1 MKSLKTASLSDT
13 LHIISIEASLSRA
26 LPAIDIVG
34 LAGASIK
41 ESSTRVKSA
50 LNLLSN
56 SLEEAKLP
64 PLRININLSP
74 SGVKKDGSHF
84 DLGIALLIMLQK
96 RHFNEDF
103 FVFGEL
109 GLDGAVKSSAELF
122 SILLFLSTQVNSA
135 KILLPKDIALK
146 AAMIPNF
153 EVYAI
158 SSLEEAFYFFTND
171 EFASSKK
178 VQASHPLFE
187 KTIKIGDKIFVPNLE
202 FPVDFKDIYGQDRAK
217 RACVISAAGFH
228 NIIFEGSPG
237 CGKSMS
243 AKRLRYILPPQSKEE
258 VLKACAYESLNATE
272 ADFSA
277 LRPFRSPHHTS
288 TRSSIFGGG
297 SSVAKIGEV
306 ALANGGI
313 LFFDEL
319 PHFGSNILESLREPL
334 QDNRINISRVNSKIS
349 YDTKFLFVGA
359 MNPCPCG
366 NALNTELV
374 CTCSPKD
381 IKRYKASISGALM
394 DRIDLYVLMSS
405 QIDKT
410 NAGLDSGAM
419 SELVM
424 RGFRAQISRGQSE
437 LNGKLDEADIAKYCI
452 CDKAALDVIQRA
464 ASTYNL
470 SQRAIN
476 KTLKVARTI
485 ADIAQNEI
493 IAKEHALEALGYR
506 FRA

>member
-1 MKSLKTASLSDT
+1 MKSLKTVILSGE
-13 LHIISIEASLSRA
+13 LHIISIEASLSRN

-41 ESSTRVKSA
+41 ESTTRVKSA
-50 LNLLSN
+50 LNVLSN
-56 SLEEAKLP
+56 SIEEAKIP
-64 PLRININLSP
+64 PMRVNINLSP
-74 SGVKKDGSHF
+74 SSIKKDGSYF

-122 SILLFLSTQVNSA
+122 SILLFLSTKVQKA
-135 KILLPKDIALK
+135 RILVPKEIALK
-146 AAMIPNF
+146 AATIPNF

-158 SSLEEAFYFFTND
+158 SSLEEAFMFFTNA
-171 EFASSKK
+171 EFSNTCLVSAK
-178 VQASHPLFE
+178 HPLFE
-187 KTIKIGDKIFVPNLE
+187 NTFKIANNIYVPNCE
-202 FPVDFKDIYGQDRAK
+202 FPLDFKDIKGQERAK
-217 RACVISAAGFH
+217 RACLISASGFH

-243 AKRLRYILPPQSKEE
+243 AKRLRYILPPQSRDE
-258 VLKACAYESLNATE
+258 VLKACAYESLNGTQ

-297 SSVAKIGEV
+297 SSMAKIGEV

-334 QDNRINISRVNSKIS
+334 EDNKINISRVNSKIS
-349 YDTKFLFVGA
+349 YETKFLFVGA

-366 NALNTELV
+366 NALSPELV
-374 CTCSPKD
+374 CSCSPKD
-381 IKRYKASISGALM
+381 IKRYKASISGAIM
-394 DRIDLYVLMSS
+394 DRIDLYVLMSQNS
-405 QIDKT
+405 ADD
-410 NAGLDSGAM
+410 ASSVSSA
-419 SELVM
+419 ELNEHVLSA
-424 RGFRAQISRGQSE
+424 FKAQILRGQSE
-437 LNGKLDEADIAKYCI
+437 LNGKLDESEIAQFCPCENDAKNT
-452 CDKAALDVIQRA
+452 LERA
-464 ASTYNL
+464 ISSYNL

-485 ADIAQNEI
+485 ADLRDNEI
-493 IAKEHALEALGYR
+493 IEKADIVEALS
-506 FRA
+506 FRARA